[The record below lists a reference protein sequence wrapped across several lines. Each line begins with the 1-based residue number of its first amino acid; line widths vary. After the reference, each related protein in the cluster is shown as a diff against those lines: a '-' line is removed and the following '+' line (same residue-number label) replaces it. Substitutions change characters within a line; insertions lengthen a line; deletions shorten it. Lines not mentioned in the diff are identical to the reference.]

1 MNKFKKFLQ
10 DRIYNF
16 DSLSL
21 KEKIFAVLLCI
32 CLLVLLLGVGY
43 FLYKTIVLIF
53 PVLLIGV
60 VLYFAREDDGIHIKQ
75 KAPEQYAITD
85 DVFIICE
92 SLQHIIGNVG
102 GLLNLKAPSRPVD
115 LYMGI
120 VGGNKLHFKI
130 PKLELKPSGKD
141 LLTIKDI
148 AHVLNEELQ
157 QQFAQKYSF
166 FVTTKDG
173 LQVLGIQEQPLYYHV
188 LITPI
193 NNNTRAMILDQ
204 LTFKDNQPESR
215 QPKDLS
221 DDF

>member
-1 MNKFKKFLQ
+1 MLQ
-10 DRIYNF
+10 DRIHNF

-21 KEKIFAVLLCI
+21 KEKTFAVLLCI

-60 VLYFAREDDGIHIKQ
+60 LLYFAREDDGIHIKQ
-75 KAPEQYAITD
+75 KSPEQYAITD
-85 DVFIICE
+85 DVLIICE

-102 GLLNLKAPSRPVD
+102 GLLNLKAPSRPID
-115 LYMGI
+115 LYMG
-120 VGGNKLHFKI
+120 VMGGNKLLFKI
-130 PKLELKPSGKD
+130 PKLELEPSGKD

-157 QQFAQKYSF
+157 QRFVQQYSF
-166 FVTTKDG
+166 FVTTREG
-173 LQVLGIQEQPLYYHV
+173 LQVLGVQEQPFYYQV
-188 LITPI
+188 LVTPV
-193 NNNTRAMILDQ
+193 NNNTRSMILEQ
-204 LTFKDNQPESR
+204 LAFKANQPNSR